1 MYKLL
6 LIWRYFLTK
15 RMVLVASAAV
25 ALLVMLVVVVLSVM
39 SGLLAQTRER
49 NHSWS
54 GDIVVQRDSLVGFGY
69 YEEFIAE
76 LAKQDEIAG
85 ATPILRTFGLL
96 GPGNDGVEIIGV
108 RLREFCEVTG
118 FGKTLHDPIDPSPT
132 FKVPADNFRRTQKL
146 TGEQRKRGC
155 IAGVLLMAQ
164 RYTGSWSKSKLNIM
178 REQGL
183 ASGDWSLTV
192 FGLTRQGTLAGSGLG
207 DQQTFQYM
215 NDSDSGLVDVDMY
228 AVYVDFDVLQKLCS
242 MDGMADGLKRA
253 NEIRIRLKEG
263 VKLQQGRQAVANL
276 WRQFVQAK
284 EGDLGANLLK
294 DVKVQTWKEY
304 RRNQIAPAERE
315 KTLMIVVF
323 SMIGVV
329 AVFIIFALFYMVVT
343 EKIKDLGVLKSVGGS
358 SWGVGQIFLGYG
370 ALVGLVGAIVG
381 SILGCLIVW
390 NSNEIEQ
397 ALGLEIFDPDMYTID
412 RIPDMVDT
420 NQALMIGL
428 VAILASVAGA
438 ALPAWRAG
446 KLEVVE
452 ALRIE

>member
-1 MYKLL
+1 M
-6 LIWRYFLTK
+6 TK

-25 ALLVMLVVVVLSVM
+25 ALLVMLVLVVLSVM
-39 SGLLAQTRER
+39 SGLQEQTRRR
-49 NHSWS
+49 NHNWA
-54 GDIVVQRDSLVGFGY
+54 GDVVVLRDSLVGFGY
-69 YEEFIAE
+69 YEEFISE
-76 LAKQDEIAG
+76 LEKQAEIAG

-96 GPGNDGVEIIGV
+96 GPDNDGVQIIGM
-108 RLREFCEVTG
+108 RLGEFCEVAG
-118 FGKTLHDPIDPSPT
+118 FGETLHDPLGPKPS
-132 FKVPADNFRRTQKL
+132 FEVMEDDFRPVKKL
-146 TGEQRKRGC
+146 TAEQRKRGC

-164 RYTGSWSKSKLNIM
+164 RYTRSFSKTKLNIM
-178 REQGL
+178 REKGL
-183 ASGDWSLTV
+183 APGGWSLTV

-207 DQQTFQYM
+207 DQQTFWYV
-215 NDSDSGLVDVDMY
+215 NDSDSGLADVDMN
-228 AVYVDFDVLQKLCS
+228 VMYVDFDVLQKLCM
-242 MDGMADGLKRA
+242 MDGMDDGLKRA

-263 VKLQQGRQAVANL
+263 VEPEAGRQAVSDL
-276 WRQFVQAK
+276 WRRFAQAK
-284 EGDLGANLLK
+284 EGELGANLLG

-323 SMIGVV
+323 SMIGIV

-381 SILGCLIVW
+381 SILGCFIVW

-397 ALGLEIFDPDMYTID
+397 SLGWEIFDPDMYTID
-412 RIPDMVDT
+412 RIPDVVDYSQMV
-420 NQALMIGL
+420 MIGL
-428 VAILASVAGA
+428 VGIVASVAGA
-438 ALPAWRAG
+438 SLPAWRAG

-452 ALRIE
+452 ALRVE